1 MRRRSATQ
9 GGAQGV
15 EAEHYLGVA
24 RVAPTLALT
33 LTHAPRRV
41 TVLLRV
47 RVRVRV
53 RVRERE
59 RVRVRVR

>member
-1 MRRRSATQ
+1 M
-9 GGAQGV
+9 

-47 RVRVRV
+47 RLRVRV
-53 RVRERE
+53 TVRDRDRERG
-59 RVRVRVR
+59 

>member
-1 MRRRSATQ
+1 M
-9 GGAQGV
+9 